1 MNENSNP
8 MEEIEKEIEETRR
21 KASKEDF
28 EIEIADDKEEV
39 KAESEVEEKPQEE
52 TAEED
57 EEK

>member
-39 KAESEVEEKPQEE
+39 KAESEDIVSP
-52 TAEED
+52 
-57 EEK
+57 

>member
-39 KAESEVEEKPQEE
+39 KAESEVEEKPQ
-52 TAEED
+52 
-57 EEK
+57 